1 MLRRVT
7 PRFDAG
13 TGTAAALYG
22 PQPLS
27 TARCYGQFYGETM
40 HSGCIVEKAPIEIP
54 CNSACRHADSEI
66 GALHRSR
73 SAWTDSS
80 SHSR

>member
-7 PRFDAG
+7 PQFDAG

-27 TARCYGQFYGETM
+27 TTRCYGQFYGETM
-40 HSGCIVEKAPIEIP
+40 HSGCIVEKAPNGDP
-54 CNSACRHADSEI
+54 V
-66 GALHRSR
+66 
-73 SAWTDSS
+73 
-80 SHSR
+80 